1 MNVHIIN
8 VASSSLLSNHSLNKS
23 KLMLQCIN
31 EALLSADYN
40 INDANYR
47 FIPLALIQ
55 IYGQLHYYTSS
66 EGVCGITNV
75 FDLCRLRCN
84 NQQESG
90 TAVAFP
96 PAVTHLRVYH
106 Q

>member
-1 MNVHIIN
+1 
-8 VASSSLLSNHSLNKS
+8 
-23 KLMLQCIN
+23 MLQCIN

-55 IYGQLHYYTSS
+55 IYYTSS

-75 FDLCRLRCN
+75 FDLCPLRCN
-84 NQQESG
+84 NQQESS